1 MYCEGSPRLG
11 SPIVQ
16 VESLT
21 KVYQGFVALDACTL
35 AIERGQ
41 VFGLLG
47 PNGAGK
53 TTLIRLLMGF
63 LRPTSGYARID
74 GFDTYHE
81 SLAVHR
87 RVSYI
92 PGEPRLFRL
101 MRGKHV
107 LEFFAGVRP
116 DGDFDRAVRIA
127 ERLDLD
133 LSRWV
138 GLMSTGMR
146 QKLALAV
153 CLSIDAPL
161 YILDEPT
168 ANLDPTVRG
177 EVMRLITE
185 AKTRGKTVI
194 FCSHVLSEIEE
205 VCDDVAILRAGR
217 LVHHQSIHE
226 LNRRHRLQAQIRGEI
241 QLPAQIPGCVI
252 ERRGD
257 LLEME
262 TEGEL
267 DQVLPWLHQT
277 GIHDV
282 HVQRVGLR
290 AVYEHYHAAGGDIE
304 S

>member
-1 MYCEGSPRLG
+1 VLRLD

-16 VESLT
+16 VQSLT
-21 KVYQGFVALDACTL
+21 KIYQDFAALDHCSME
-35 AIERGQ
+35 IQRGQ

-63 LRPTSGYARID
+63 LQPTSGWARID
-74 GFDTYHE
+74 GFDCYRE

-92 PGEPRLFRL
+92 PGEPRLFRM
-101 MRGKHV
+101 MRGSHV
-107 LEFFAGVRP
+107 LQFFAGVRP
-116 DGDFDRAVRIA
+116 DGDLQRARRIA

-146 QKLALAV
+146 QKLALSV

-177 EVMRLITE
+177 EVMRLIAE
-185 AKTRGKTVI
+185 AKSAGKTVI

-226 LNRRHRLQAQIRGEI
+226 LKRRHRLQARVHGEV
-241 QLPAQIPGCVI
+241 QLPTGIPGCAV

-257 LLEME
+257 FLEIE
-262 TEGEL
+262 TEGRL
-267 DQVLPWLHQT
+267 DEILPWLSQS
-277 GIHDV
+277 GVQDV

-290 AVYEHYHAAGGDIE
+290 AVYEHYHVSGGDIE
-304 S
+304 T